1 MLPPLAGE
9 WAFGRGVAAGDG
21 ADEWCATV
29 DGATAIW
36 LGLLGIPKR
45 VTSHVLR
52 HSFATHLMRGGSD
65 LCRIQE
71 LLGHSN
77 LETTRIYL
85 HVEGSQPASSVDA
98 L

>member
-1 MLPPLAGE
+1 M
-9 WAFGRGVAAGDG
+9 
-21 ADEWCATV
+21 
-29 DGATAIW
+29 
-36 LGLLGIPKR
+36 
-45 VTSHVLR
+45 LR
-52 HSFATHLMRGGSD
+52 HRYATHMLHNGTD

-85 HVEGSQPASSVDA
+85 HVDTGKQIVSPADA

>member
-1 MLPPLAGE
+1 
-9 WAFGRGVAAGDG
+9 
-21 ADEWCATV
+21 
-29 DGATAIW
+29 
-36 LGLLGIPKR
+36 
-45 VTSHVLR
+45 
-52 HSFATHLMRGGSD
+52 MRGGSD

-85 HVEGSQPASSVDA
+85 HVEGSQPASPVDA

>member
-1 MLPPLAGE
+1 M
-9 WAFGRGVAAGDG
+9 
-21 ADEWCATV
+21 
-29 DGATAIW
+29 
-36 LGLLGIPKR
+36 
-45 VTSHVLR
+45 LR

-71 LLGHSN
+71 LLGHSK

-85 HVEGSQPASSVDA
+85 HVEGYDVVSPVDA